1 MIMENSL
8 MALLLIIGIAFIVFG
23 VLVVFLPEVRE
34 KRK

>member
-8 MALLLIIGIAFIVFG
+8 MTLLLIIGIAFIVFG
-23 VLVVFLPEVRE
+23 VLVVYLPEVKE

>member
-8 MALLLIIGIAFIVFG
+8 MTLLLIIGIAFIVFG

>member
-8 MALLLIIGIAFIVFG
+8 MTLLLIIGIAFIVFG
-23 VLVVFLPEVRE
+23 VLVVFLPEVKE

>member
-8 MALLLIIGIAFIVFG
+8 MTLLLIIGIAFIVYG
-23 VLVVFLPEVRE
+23 VLVVFLPEVKE

>member
-1 MIMENSL
+1 MIMENIL
-8 MALLLIIGIAFIVFG
+8 MTLLLIIGIAFIVFG